1 MGIGERRWSELNSFG
16 IRATTYQTF
25 GRGNETHKNVFFE
38 CTEPNNNLNSTTTVQ
53 YCPSRGYHIMRS
65 KIATQNSLKTH
76 WKRINFFLIQK
87 NPKKINKIQNN
98 PQNNPTKSQTI
109 KKNQK
114 NSEKINKS
122 QFFFLIKKIKK
133 KYKKITKKS
142 KKYKSG
148 F

>member
-1 MGIGERRWSELNSFG
+1 
-16 IRATTYQTF
+16 
-25 GRGNETHKNVFFE
+25 
-38 CTEPNNNLNSTTTVQ
+38 
-53 YCPSRGYHIMRS
+53 MRS